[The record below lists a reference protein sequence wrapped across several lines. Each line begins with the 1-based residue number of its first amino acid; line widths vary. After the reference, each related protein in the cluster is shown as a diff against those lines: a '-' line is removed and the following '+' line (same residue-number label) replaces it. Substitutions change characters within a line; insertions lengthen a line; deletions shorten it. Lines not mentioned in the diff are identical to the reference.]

1 MKNAAGVLAADY
13 AYLKQKA
20 FAESVHYK
28 MILDKENNSYKIVK
42 GGINGVTSEYD
53 EANAIIK
60 DIVFSANSPPNYP
73 HSQII
78 FESRGTVSDGSLF
91 LENSYGFKVK
101 ITSNLTG
108 KVYILFNYGN

>member
-1 MKNAAGVLAADY
+1 LKNAAGVLAADY

-60 DIVFSANSPPNYP
+60 SLSSFDSDIAFSANSPPNYP

-78 FESRGTVSDGSLF
+78 FEPRGTV
-91 LENSYGFKVK
+91 
-101 ITSNLTG
+101 
-108 KVYILFNYGN
+108 